1 MARSP
6 VPKRILRARLLGN
19 QAPTDFPRYMIVD
32 AVRDLR
38 KWLEDPAV
46 SDVLRAGD
54 RDLLAS
60 FRTTYLAE
68 TKGKNTFSIVT
79 RQELDA
85 RKEAI
90 GKTLH

>member
-6 VPKRILRARLLGN
+6 VPKRILRARWLGN

-46 SDVLRAGD
+46 SDELRAGD

-60 FRTTYLAE
+60 FRTYLAE

-85 RKEAI
+85 REEAI